1 MVAEGKSFLPKISA
15 TAILINLFIS
25 RTLVIPSFTYSSLK
39 RFEDLSFVK
48 AAESIRDFKHVI
60 FNIEYYIMFKMPIK

>member
-25 RTLVIPSFTYSSLK
+25 RTLVIPSFTYSLK